1 MAVEILEPWAT
12 SRCNEYQTTWFQFTP
27 DKNQWILKRLQK
39 QVEIVEIKFNKRI
52 AKKALFSVFPCLYH
66 SWAYGRY
73 LLSGHSVWH
82 IIVVV
87 LDPDKSYSYG

>member
-1 MAVEILEPWAT
+1 MDFKTLI
-12 SRCNEYQTTWFQFTP
+12 Q
-27 DKNQWILKRLQK
+27 
-39 QVEIVEIKFNKRI
+39 QVEIKENKLIKCI
-52 AKKALFSVFPCLYH
+52 AKKKNTFSLFSHVSIIH
-66 SWAYGRY
+66 RAYDRH